1 MTGETTE
8 FTMPD
13 HDLDERIARL
23 QRLAYGAG
31 VPDPEREAAAAELAA
46 LRTSRESASGRRG
59 GADGHGRGGAE
70 PDAGR
75 ERPATVT
82 PSLHDDSDI
91 GTSDPRPAWARRSLV
106 TASAVALLVGLAAGW
121 ALGVAVPRA
130 GEAGAVPAAETA
142 AWRVFDAPVPN
153 GDRVRYPAPPVDV
166 DLDRDSRRLLAARS
180 DGVRVVAVRSED
192 GRDACLVLV
201 VPSGPSAAACTA
213 DGRFPADG
221 LVVRTEQPG
230 TGIFSATW
238 DASGRVSLGPVE

>member
-1 MTGETTE
+1 
-8 FTMPD
+8 MPD
-13 HDLDERIARL
+13 DDALDERIARL
-23 QRLAYGAG
+23 QRAAYGAG
-31 VPDPEREAAAAELAA
+31 VSDPERQAAAAELAA
-46 LRTSRESASGRRG
+46 LRSLREPATGRHAGADGRARG
-59 GADGHGRGGAE
+59 GAG

-75 ERPATVT
+75 ERSATVT
-82 PSLHDDSDI
+82 PSLHDDGDTS
-91 GTSDPRPAWARRSLV
+91 TSDLRPARAARSLV

-121 ALGVAVPRA
+121 TLGAAVPRG

-153 GDRVRYPAPPVDV
+153 GDRVRYPAPPVEV

-238 DASGRVSLGPVE
+238 EASGRVSLGPVEQGG

>member
-1 MTGETTE
+1 
-8 FTMPD
+8 MPD
-13 HDLDERIARL
+13 HDALDERIARL
-23 QRLAYGAG
+23 QRAAYGAG
-31 VPDPEREAAAAELAA
+31 VPDRERESAAVELAA
-46 LRTSRESASGRRG
+46 LRSSREASTAASSDAPPSQGDPRG
-59 GADGHGRGGAE
+59 DADVGTSE
-70 PDAGR
+70 T
-75 ERPATVT
+75 RPA
-82 PSLHDDSDI
+82 S
-91 GTSDPRPAWARRSLV
+91 ARRRLV
-106 TASAVALLVGLAAGW
+106 AASAVALLVGLAAGW
-121 ALGVAVPRA
+121 MVGAAVPRA
-130 GEAGAVPAAETA
+130 DEAGAVPASETV

-153 GDRVRYPAPPVDV
+153 GDRVRYPAPSVEV

-238 DASGRVSLGPVE
+238 DATGRVSLGPAEPGE

>member
-1 MTGETTE
+1 
-8 FTMPD
+8 MPD
-13 HDLDERIARL
+13 DDALDERIARL
-23 QRLAYGAG
+23 QRAAYGPV
-31 VPDPEREAAAAELAA
+31 VPDPERQAAAAELAA
-46 LRTSRESASGRRG
+46 LRSSREPGTGRRAD
-59 GADGHGRGGAE
+59 ADGRARGGAE
-70 PDAGR
+70 PDAAR
-75 ERPATVT
+75 ERPATAT
-82 PSLHDDSDI
+82 RSLHEDGDI
-91 GTSDPRPAWARRSLV
+91 GTSDPRPAWAGRRLV

-121 ALGVAVPRA
+121 ALGVAVPR
-130 GEAGAVPAAETA
+130 GGDAGAVPAAETA

-153 GDRVRYPAPPVDV
+153 GDRVRYPAPPVEV

-238 DASGRVSLGPVE
+238 EASGRVSLGPVEQGG